1 MEQNQNRIQNFVEN
15 VAHFYGNHMDD
26 IYWIKFYEQDGSVE
40 CLCQSGR
47 KKCPPEKKPPCKEYV
62 VKFMEVKRNV
72 QPKTTD
78 FVAAKLKRSVAEL
91 ERVLKRK
98 GVRI

>member
-1 MEQNQNRIQNFVEN
+1 
-15 VAHFYGNHMDD
+15 MDD

-47 KKCPPEKKPPCKEYV
+47 KKCPPESKPSCKEYV
-62 VKFMEVKRNV
+62 VKFMEIQRGGKV
-72 QPKTTD
+72 QPKTNNS
-78 FVAAKLKRSVAEL
+78 VVAKLNRSVAEL
-91 ERVLKRK
+91 EKVLKRK

>member
-1 MEQNQNRIQNFVEN
+1 MN
-15 VAHFYGNHMDD
+15 D

-47 KKCPPEKKPPCKEYV
+47 KKCLPEKKPPCKEYV
-62 VKFMEVKRNV
+62 VKFMEIQRSGST
-72 QPKTTD
+72 QPKTD
-78 FVAAKLKRSVAEL
+78 NLVVAKLNRSVAEL

>member
-1 MEQNQNRIQNFVEN
+1 
-15 VAHFYGNHMDD
+15 MDD

-47 KKCPPEKKPPCKEYV
+47 KKCPAESEPSCKEYV
-62 VKFMEVKRNV
+62 VKFMEIQRGGKV
-72 QPKTTD
+72 QPKTNNS
-78 FVAAKLKRSVAEL
+78 VVAKLNRSVAEL
-91 ERVLKRK
+91 EKVLKRK

>member
-1 MEQNQNRIQNFVEN
+1 
-15 VAHFYGNHMDD
+15 MDD

-47 KKCPPEKKPPCKEYV
+47 KKCPPEKKPSCKEYV
-62 VKFMEVKRNV
+62 VKFMEIQRGDNT
-72 QPKTTD
+72 QPKTNKL
-78 FVAAKLKRSVAEL
+78 VVAKLKRSVVEL